1 VTRGGQPCVAGHSTR
16 ETCVVG
22 LLLGA
27 ACCSD
32 GVCACCRA
40 VVERMRR
47 SGFRADAIAR
57 SVARSRAG
65 LLDCC
70 PSCGFPPPRP
80 LEQFPPL
87 ARLDRSDRKRAPATE
102 CVQCGRQLVTARKR
116 YCSPECWNAY
126 VSWTR
131 KQRRLA
137 RV

>member
-1 VTRGGQPCVAGHSTR
+1 MTGAGEPCVAGDPSRT
-16 ETCVVG
+16 TCVAG

-27 ACCSD
+27 ACCPD
-32 GVCACCRA
+32 GACACCRA
-40 VVERMRR
+40 VPDRMRR
-47 SGFRADAIAR
+47 SGFRAEAVAR
-57 SVARSRAG
+57 AVARSREG
-65 LLDCC
+65 LLDRC
-70 PSCGFPPPRP
+70 PTCRFPPPPP

-87 ARLDRSDRKRAPATE
+87 ARLDRSELKRAPATE